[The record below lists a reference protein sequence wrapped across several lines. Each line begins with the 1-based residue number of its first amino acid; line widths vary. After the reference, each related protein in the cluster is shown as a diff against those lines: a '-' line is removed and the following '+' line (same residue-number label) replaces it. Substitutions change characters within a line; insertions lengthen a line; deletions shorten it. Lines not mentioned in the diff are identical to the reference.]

1 MSDCK
6 VFRTEI
12 DETARGDALGRAAA
26 VHAEACAA
34 CGSHLRERERLRGLV
49 RGLGRVEAPPDFEFR
64 LRARMAASKPGG
76 GGGLFARLFPV
87 GGLAWAAVAV
97 CVLSVSAAVYFVQ
110 SRPPKQGAPN
120 VGEVARAAD
129 TATQA
134 NNAEPKGAGVKA
146 GENAAQ
152 AATAGGP
159 TVAVNTTAV
168 SNATV
173 NNVNVSA
180 ATQKGSAPKRAAS
193 QPRVRE
199 FVDRGPQVDSTRGG
213 SIVADL
219 HSARVLPLLNSGA
232 RNASRVPTQGIELG
246 TSAGTLRVV
255 LRDERGTLVPMRSV
269 SFGSQEPLSRDAKAR
284 RAPSKDEE
292 GVW

>member
-1 MSDCK
+1 MTDCK

-12 DETARGDALGRAAA
+12 DEAARGDALGRAAA
-26 VHAEACAA
+26 AHAEVCAA

-76 GGGLFARLFPV
+76 GGGIFARLFPI

-97 CVLSVSAAVYFVQ
+97 CVLSVSAAVYFRQ
-110 SRPPKQGAPN
+110 SRPSKPGAPN
-120 VGEVARAAD
+120 VGEAARAAD
-129 TATQA
+129 ATAPA
-134 NNAEPKGAGVKA
+134 NNAEPKGAGVKTSETTA
-146 GENAAQ
+146 R
-152 AATAGGP
+152 AATAAGP

-168 SNATV
+168 NTTAV
-173 NNVNVSA
+173 NSVAGSA

-199 FVDRGPQVDSTRGG
+199 FAVREPQVDSTRGG

-219 HSARVLPLLNSGA
+219 HSARVLPLLNSGSNA
-232 RNASRVPTQGIELG
+232 ASRVPAQGIELG